1 VRVLLVPNPANP
13 RSVDATV
20 RAATWLSA
28 AGYEAVMVTE
38 DAEACDMAAHGVSR
52 LDLGQPGLVVALGG
66 DGTILKA
73 VHLLDEID
81 APIMGVNLGRL
92 GFLSGAE
99 GDELP
104 EALAAALAGDVK
116 VERRQTLSATVDV
129 GGRRAG
135 TYQALN
141 EVYIGR
147 GSSGR
152 AVDLQIDVNGVTVG
166 RFVADGVIVATP
178 TGSTAY
184 SLSAGGPLVSPD
196 VRGVIIVPVAPHTLN
211 ARAMVAGPGDC
222 VEITCP
228 NPARCD
234 ACVTVDGDQVPCRT
248 ILDGVK
254 ITVGEHDVR
263 LLRLDGRGFFDVVS
277 TTFLRS

>member
-1 VRVLLVPNPANP
+1 MRVLLVPNPANP
-13 RSVDATV
+13 RSVDATI

-28 AGYEAVMVTE
+28 AGYDVVLVSD
-38 DAEACDMAAHGVSR
+38 DADACGLSAHAISR
-52 LDLGQPGLVVALGG
+52 DDLGKPELVVALGG

-73 VHLLDEID
+73 VHVLGAID
-81 APIMGVNLGRL
+81 TPVLGINLGRL

-99 GDELP
+99 GDEIT
-104 EALAAALAGDVK
+104 EALESALAGDVK
-116 VERRQTLSATVDV
+116 VERRQTLSATVGV
-129 GGRRAG
+129 GGRQAG

-141 EVYIGR
+141 EVYVGR
-147 GSSGR
+147 GPNGR
-152 AVDLQIDVNGVTVG
+152 AIDLQIDVNGVTLS

-196 VRGVIIVPVAPHTLN
+196 VRGMVIVPVAPHTLN
-211 ARAMVAGPGDC
+211 SRALVVGPGDC
-222 VEITCP
+222 VEVTCP

-248 ILDGVK
+248 ILDGVR
-254 ITVGEHDVR
+254 IVVGDHDVR
-263 LLRLDGRGFFDVVS
+263 LLRLDGRGFFDVLAA
-277 TTFLRS
+277 TFLRS